1 MADDEFNAYEQKQAE
16 RKSRLE
22 DLAERDQG
30 GSMTT
35 ELEQAILSSGGDIVA
50 RQTAQAKL
58 LREAREEL
66 AQRAKSLAD
75 SKDRKG
81 LERMG
86 LTSKRA
92 SESIAG
98 QQFNSQD
105 LADLLGVSLST
116 LRGWM
121 APADNAVH
129 REMPLTA
136 KLLLARILDDKPKR
150 KG

>member
-1 MADDEFNAYEQKQAE
+1 
-16 RKSRLE
+16 
-22 DLAERDQG
+22 
-30 GSMTT
+30 MTN
-35 ELEQAILSSGGDIVA
+35 ELEQAILAPEGGDIVA

-66 AQRAKSLAD
+66 AQRARDLAD
-75 SKDRKG
+75 AKDRMG

-86 LTSKRA
+86 LPSKRA
-92 SESIAG
+92 SELIAG

-105 LADLLGVSLST
+105 LADLLGVSLET
-116 LRGWM
+116 LRNWTYD
-121 APADNAVH
+121 PATAQRA

-136 KLLLARILDDKPKR
+136 KLLLARILADKPKR

>member
-1 MADDEFNAYEQKQAE
+1 
-16 RKSRLE
+16 
-22 DLAERDQG
+22 
-30 GSMTT
+30 MTT
-35 ELEQAILSSGGDIVA
+35 ELEQDILSSGGDIVA

-66 AQRAKSLAD
+66 AQRARDLAD
-75 SKDRKG
+75 AKDRKG

-86 LTSKRA
+86 LPPKRA
-92 SESIAG
+92 SELIAG

-105 LADLLGVSLST
+105 LADLLGVSLPT
-116 LRGWM
+116 LRNWM

-136 KLLLARILDDKPKR
+136 KLLLARILADKKRPK
-150 KG
+150 G